1 MAAILPPPKPPEG
14 TRLSVV
20 TPTPSLPCEVVAG
33 VVGTLLCC
41 VGVVSQVGL
50 DVAVVDWDGSVC
62 FVVVSG
68 ISVGVGVVWVTVTNN
83 KYNKH

>member
-1 MAAILPPPKPPEG
+1 M
-14 TRLSVV
+14 
-20 TPTPSLPCEVVAG
+20 
-33 VVGTLLCC
+33 VGTLLCC

-50 DVAVVDWDGSVC
+50 DVAVVDWDGSVCLVVVVDWDGSVC

>member
-1 MAAILPPPKPPEG
+1 M
-14 TRLSVV
+14 
-20 TPTPSLPCEVVAG
+20 
-33 VVGTLLCC
+33 VGTLLCC